1 MVAEH
6 QSPSQAVIEPPVIK
20 TLSGQAASAHADTLA
35 RLRIE
40 VFREWPYLY
49 DGSEAYERDY
59 LTTYFQCPQSLI
71 LVAWAGQQI
80 VGASTA
86 LPLADADPDMQ
97 APFIQ
102 AGLSL
107 TEWLYFGESVVLP
120 EYRGLGLGVGFFAE
134 RESHALSLGLRYCT
148 FCAVERPND
157 HPARPRHYFGNERFW
172 ENRGYLPMDLRCH
185 FDWPDI
191 GSDATTDK
199 PMRFWKRELPEGV

>member
-49 DGSEAYERDY
+49 DGSEAYERNY

-97 APFIQ
+97 APFIH

-134 RESHALSLGLRYCT
+134 Q
-148 FCAVERPND
+148 
-157 HPARPRHYFGNERFW
+157 
-172 ENRGYLPMDLRCH
+172 
-185 FDWPDI
+185 I
-191 GSDATTDK
+191 GRAH
-199 PMRFWKRELPEGV
+199 V